1 MKTLMIVT
9 CSAAVMLAGNACQ
22 TNLKTKTMKPPVAE
36 KVPHELKMHGDTRID
51 NYYWMRLSDEQKNA
65 AEPDEQTR
73 KVLDYLHAEDD
84 YTNAVMKHTEPLQEN
99 LFEEI
104 TGRIRQNDESVPY
117 PDNGYFYY
125 TRYEEGREYP
135 VYCRKQGSLEAEEEV
150 LLNANDLATGHS
162 FFSIGGMS
170 VSPDNKILAFGV
182 DTIGRRR
189 YVVYF
194 KNLETGDLLSDEI
207 PNTTGSAAWAND
219 NKTVFYTRKN
229 RETLRAERILRH
241 TLGMDALNDPEVYYE
256 ADEEFSTGVFRT
268 KSGQY
273 LMIYSD
279 QTLSTEYR
287 YLDAD
292 NPNGDFQVIQ
302 PRQENLEYSV
312 DHFGNHFYIRT
323 NAGGAKN
330 FKMMRTPVNKT
341 GMDHWETVIPYA
353 DSVYLTGFEIFKN
366 FLVLSERINGLT
378 QIRVVA
384 WDGSTDYLIPFEE
397 ETYVARPSVNR
408 EFNTDVLRFSYSSLT
423 TPTSVYDFNM
433 DTRKRILM
441 KQDEVVGGYD
451 PSLYEARRLFA
462 TAADGTHVPI
472 SLVYK
477 KGLERDGNNPALI
490 YGYGSY
496 GYPLDPY
503 FSSVRLS
510 LLDRGFV
517 YAMAHIRG
525 GGEMGR
531 SWYEDGK
538 LLKKMNTFTDFIA
551 CSEYL
556 IDQKYTA
563 PDKLFAQG
571 GSAGGLLMGA
581 VVNMRPDLYKGVI
594 AAVPFVD
601 VVTTMLDESI
611 PLTTFEYDEWGNP
624 NEKKYYDYMLSYSP
638 YDQVK
643 TQDYPN
649 MLVTTGY
656 WDSQVQYWEPAKW
669 VAKLRDMKSDDN
681 LLLLHINWDAGHGG
695 ASGRFRR
702 YRETALEYAFMFD
715 LLGITE

>member
-229 RETLRAERILRH
+229 RETLRAEKILRH